1 MRRRTVFTPEHEAFR
16 ETVRGFFAREL
27 VPNAGKFE
35 KDGHVSR
42 EFYRKAGAHGLV
54 SPFIA
59 EEYGGP
65 GGDFLHFLIVC
76 EEMGTCP
83 AGSVIGPSLEYG
95 LVAYH
100 IVNFGTEAQ
109 KRQWL
114 PAICRGEALISLG
127 MTEPDSGSDLQSM
140 KTVAIRHGDHF
151 VVNGAKTYI
160 SNAIGADLMVL
171 AAKTDPTAAGRGITL
186 FLVDTR
192 SEGFKRGRLLGKMG
206 MQAAD
211 TSEIFFQDMVVP
223 ADAIL
228 GGEGKGFTVMMS
240 ELPKERLTIASRAVA
255 EAQTA
260 LDLTLEFVKTRCAFG
275 QTVYDFQNTQFKLA
289 EMETEISVGRAFVDQ
304 CIADYTLG
312 EFDNRRTAMSKLW
325 CTEMAGRVIDTCVQL
340 HGGAGYMSDYWISKI
355 YTATRIRRIFG
366 GTSEIMKKLIAKG
379 M

>member
-1 MRRRTVFTPEHEAFR
+1 
-16 ETVRGFFAREL
+16 
-27 VPNAGKFE
+27 
-35 KDGHVSR
+35 
-42 EFYRKAGAHGLV
+42 
-54 SPFIA
+54 
-59 EEYGGP
+59 
-65 GGDFLHFLIVC
+65 
-76 EEMGTCP
+76 
-83 AGSVIGPSLEYG
+83 
-95 LVAYH
+95 
-100 IVNFGTEAQ
+100 
-109 KRQWL
+109 
-114 PAICRGEALISLG
+114 

-260 LDLTLEFVKTRCAFG
+260 LDLTLEFVKTRRAFG